1 MFRSPG
7 RIPDTLPLSERA
19 YYEPLMFSGQ
29 SHASR
34 GRRPNAAGKAERSVP
49 LKQTRSAL
57 LAGAALACALPV
69 AGPALAHG
77 FGQRYS
83 LPIPLWLYLTGAGLT
98 VAASFALIALLV
110 RREPSAQD
118 TKRIDLMRRPIG
130 RVLGAPVV
138 LLGLRLL
145 GVGLYLLV
153 VAAGLVGTQSPLKN
167 IAPAMVWA
175 IWWVGMAYVSALLG
189 NLWALVNPLDTLYT
203 SAESLWRRLR
213 PGQPLTLG
221 LRYPESLGV
230 WPAVALFLAFL
241 WTEMAWEASD
251 HPASLAVAILA
262 YSALT
267 WLGMLLYG
275 RAEWLRRGEVFS
287 LVFQVIARF
296 APTEAH
302 AAATRELKLR
312 PYAVGLL
319 VNEPLPASQIALV
332 LSILASVSFD
342 GFRDTPAWAAVID
355 LLGQDFHHSAQ
366 TLGLAASVSL
376 FLVVYLSVCRLI
388 ARCGSSPSRDG
399 AGPAVGHS
407 VSRLAGLFVLTLVP
421 ISIAYHLAHY
431 LLFLVMAAQYLIPLA
446 SDPLGL
452 GWDLFGTRNY
462 FVRFG
467 LIDAR
472 IAWYVSVAAIVA
484 GHVIALY
491 LAHVQALREF
501 QDRQAALR
509 SQWPMLA
516 LMVGYTMVS
525 LWIIAQPIVTS
536 G

>member
-1 MFRSPG
+1 MFP
-7 RIPDTLPLSERA
+7 
-19 YYEPLMFSGQ
+19 GQ

-34 GRRPNAAGKAERSVP
+34 IQRPSAARKAEGSIP
-49 LKQTRSAL
+49 LRRTRSAL
-57 LAGAALACALPV
+57 LAGAALACALTV

-110 RREPSAQD
+110 RRAPPAQD
-118 TKRIDLMRRPIG
+118 HKRIDLMRLPLG
-130 RVLGAPVV
+130 RALGAPVV

-153 VAAGLVGTQSPLKN
+153 VVAGLFGTQSPLKN

-189 NLWALVNPLDTLYT
+189 NLWALVNPLDTLFA
-203 SAESLWRRLR
+203 SAESICRRLR

-230 WPAVALFLAFL
+230 WPAVALFFAFI
-241 WTEMAWEASD
+241 WMEMAWEASD
-251 HPASLAVAILA
+251 HPASLAAAMLA

-287 LVFQVIARF
+287 LVFGLIARF
-296 APTEAH
+296 APTEARV
-302 AAATRELKLR
+302 AGAREWNLR

-319 VNEPLPASQIALV
+319 VNEPLPASQTALV
-332 LSILASVSFD
+332 LLILAAVSFD
-342 GFRDTPAWAAVID
+342 GFRDTPAWGAIVD
-355 LLGQDFHHSAQ
+355 WLGPDFHHSAH
-366 TLGLAASVSL
+366 TLGLAAWASL
-376 FLVVYLSVCRLI
+376 FLAVYLGFCRLI
-388 ARCGSSPSRDG
+388 ARYGESPSRAG
-399 AGPAVGHS
+399 VGPAAGHS
-407 VSRLAGLFVLTLVP
+407 VSRVAGLFVLTLVP

-431 LLFLVMAAQYLIPLA
+431 LFFLVMAGQYLIPLA

-452 GWDLFGTRNY
+452 GWDMFGTRNY
-462 FVRFG
+462 FVRIG

-472 IAWYVSVAAIVA
+472 IVWYVSVAAIVA

-491 LAHVQALREF
+491 LAHLQALREF
-501 QDRQAALR
+501 QDRRAALR

-516 LMVGYTMVS
+516 LMVCYTMVS
-525 LWIIAQPIVTS
+525 LWIIAQPIVT
-536 G
+536 GG

>member
-1 MFRSPG
+1 MNLLYPPG
-7 RIPDTLPLSERA
+7 NPVL
-19 YYEPLMFSGQ
+19 
-29 SHASR
+29 HASVVQLR
-34 GRRPNAAGKAERSVP
+34 C
-49 LKQTRSAL
+49 TRSAL
-57 LAGAALACALPV
+57 LAGAALACALPL

-98 VAASFALIALLV
+98 VAASFALIGLLV
-110 RREPSAQD
+110 RRAPAAQD
-118 TKRIDLMRRPIG
+118 HKRIGLTQLPIG
-130 RVLGAPVV
+130 RALGAPAV
-138 LLGLRLL
+138 LAGLRILC
-145 GVGLYLLV
+145 VGLYLLV
-153 VAAGLVGTQSPLKN
+153 VVAGLIGTQSPLKN
-167 IAPAMVWA
+167 IAPVMVWA

-189 NLWALVNPLDTLYT
+189 NLWALVNPLDTLFA
-203 SAESLWRRLR
+203 SAESICRRLR
-213 PGQPLTLG
+213 PGRSLTLG

-230 WPAVALFLAFL
+230 WPAVALFFTII
-241 WTEMAWEASD
+241 WMEMAWEASD
-251 HPASLAVAILA
+251 HPASLAAAILA

-275 RAEWLRRGEVFS
+275 RSEWLRRGEVFS
-287 LVFQVIARF
+287 LVFGLIARF

-302 AAATRELKLR
+302 AAGARELKLR

-332 LSILASVSFD
+332 LSILAAVSFD
-342 GFRDTPAWAAVID
+342 GFRDTPAWAAIVD
-355 LLGQDFHHSAQ
+355 WLGQAFHHSVN
-366 TLGLAASVSL
+366 TLGLVASAAL
-376 FLVVYLSVCRLI
+376 FLAVYVGFCRLI
-388 ARCGSSPSRDG
+388 ARYGESPLR
-399 AGPAVGHS
+399 AGVGQA
-407 VSRLAGLFVLTLVP
+407 VSRPVSRIAGLFVLTLVP

-484 GHVIALY
+484 GHVTALY
-491 LAHVQALREF
+491 LAHLQALREF
-501 QDRQAALR
+501 QDRRAALR

-516 LMVGYTMVS
+516 LMVCYTMLS
-525 LWIIAQPIVTS
+525 LWIIAQPIVA
-536 G
+536 

>member
-1 MFRSPG
+1 MFPA
-7 RIPDTLPLSERA
+7 P
-19 YYEPLMFSGQ
+19 
-29 SHASR
+29 
-34 GRRPNAAGKAERSVP
+34 ERSQKCRGLIP
-49 LKQTRSAL
+49 LRRTRKAL
-57 LAGAALACALPV
+57 LAGAALAGALPL

-98 VAASFALIALLV
+98 VAASFATIALLV
-110 RREPSAQD
+110 RRVPPVQD
-118 TKRIDLMRRPIG
+118 YDRIDLMRLPIG

-153 VAAGLVGTQSPLKN
+153 IAAGLFGTQSPLKN

-189 NLWALVNPLDTLYT
+189 NLWALVNPLDTLFAW
-203 SAESLWRRLR
+203 AEFIWRRLR
-213 PGQPLTLG
+213 PGQPLALG
-221 LRYPESLGV
+221 LRYPESCGV
-230 WPAVALFLAFL
+230 WPAVALFLTFI
-241 WTEMAWEASD
+241 WMEMAWAASD
-251 HPASLAVAILA
+251 HPASLAAAILA

-287 LVFQVIARF
+287 LVFSLIARF
-296 APTEAH
+296 APTETHVAS
-302 AAATRELKLR
+302 AKKWELR

-332 LSILASVSFD
+332 LLILAAVSFD
-342 GFRDTPAWAAVID
+342 GFRDTPAWTAAVD
-355 LLGQDFHHSAQ
+355 WLGQDFHHSAA
-366 TLGLAASVSL
+366 TLGIAASVAL
-376 FLVVYLSVCRLI
+376 FLAVYLGFCRLI
-388 ARCGSSPSRDG
+388 ARYGGSPSRDG
-399 AGPAVGHS
+399 VGPVVCPS
-407 VSRLAGLFVLTLVP
+407 VSRIAGLFVLTLVP

-431 LLFLVMAAQYLIPLA
+431 LMFLAMAAQYLIPLA

-452 GWDLFGTRNY
+452 GWNLFGTRNY

-472 IAWYVSVAAIVA
+472 IVWYVSVAAIVA

-491 LAHVQALREF
+491 LAHLQALREF
-501 QDRQAALR
+501 RDRQAALR

-516 LMVGYTMVS
+516 LMVCYTMVS
-525 LWIIAQPIVTS
+525 LWIIAQPIVA
-536 G
+536 